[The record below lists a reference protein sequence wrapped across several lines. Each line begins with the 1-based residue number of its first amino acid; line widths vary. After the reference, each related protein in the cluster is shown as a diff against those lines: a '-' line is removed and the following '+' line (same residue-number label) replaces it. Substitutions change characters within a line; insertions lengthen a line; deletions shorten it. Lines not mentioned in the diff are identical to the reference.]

1 MMILFLE
8 KTWFLWWI
16 FAVAAILRWFHGI
29 AAGPELGNPETCVE
43 AGKENTQ
50 DLGGATFPSAPR
62 GLTLLVRSHPG
73 PPSGG
78 SLGVLLLPSP
88 GHAIPACNPPGY
100 NELNFPKGFAGCWD
114 DSRDVAPKPDS

>member
-29 AAGPELGNPETCVE
+29 AAGPELENPETCVE

-73 PPSGG
+73 PPFRRLVRG
-78 SLGVLLLPSP
+78 SITSVTRAL
-88 GHAIPACNPPGY
+88 NP
-100 NELNFPKGFAGCWD
+100 
-114 DSRDVAPKPDS
+114 RV